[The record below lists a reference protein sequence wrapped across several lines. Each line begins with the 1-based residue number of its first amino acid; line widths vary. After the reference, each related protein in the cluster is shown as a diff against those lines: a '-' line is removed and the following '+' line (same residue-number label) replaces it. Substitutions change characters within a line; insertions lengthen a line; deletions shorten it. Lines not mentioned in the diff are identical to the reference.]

1 MVVQKAAGAQE
12 IRKATMQQLSD
23 FLQTSDTVAY
33 KGTAN
38 FTQAGEEP
46 TTKNTGDLYINNAL
60 ADGTWAWSANSS
72 GVTDVSPGDRAVWN
86 GTQWDV
92 IQSGAGDVGVT
103 EVQGTLPI
111 IVTDGDTDTPVVSV
125 REATTTLDG
134 TVARLAT
141 DADVNAQTGTWLY
154 HCCRHS

>member
-1 MVVQKAAGAQE
+1 MTLWSYKKQQAH
-12 IRKATMQQLSD
+12 RKSVRPRCNSCLISFRQVTPQLTKV
-23 FLQTSDTVAY
+23 L
-33 KGTAN
+33 AN
-38 FTQAGEEP
+38 FTQSGDEP

-60 ADGTWAWSANSS
+60 ADGTWAWSANSG
-72 GVTDVSPGDRAVWN
+72 GVTDVSPGDRAIWN
-86 GTQWDV
+86 GTNWDV

-141 DADVNAQTGTWLY
+141 
-154 HCCRHS
+154 